1 MVCHAWER
9 KVLEIRYCRYVSDA
23 KESLVVKGTNYTMFV
38 PDLNAEVNL
47 AVSATMRECGD
58 VRHEC
63 SVGSECLR
71 RHKTAKERR
80 ERGVKGHTEEAWDVE
95 GMRRI
100 LNIDLVN

>member
-63 SVGSECLR
+63 SIGSECMR
-71 RHKTAKERR
+71 KHKDD
-80 ERGVKGHTEEAWDVE
+80 KGTKGEKA
-95 GMRRI
+95 
-100 LNIDLVN
+100 